1 MRSFLSRRVSDDSQ
15 PSSDVEVTQANFHSC
30 PKTGAL
36 SITLTAIPKASIKT
50 RGHVNDR
57 CATIWPMDNRR
68 WAVDRLR
75 LITLLTKGMLTGVP
89 SSPPPIPTGSEL
101 YPMSFMTKTVHANFS
116 DAGIYVSSSARSIS
130 L

>member
-1 MRSFLSRRVSDDSQ
+1 MRSLLSRRVSDDSQ

-50 RGHVNDR
+50 RGYVNDR
-57 CATIWPMDNRR
+57 CATTWPMDNRR
-68 WAVDRLR
+68 WTVDRLR

-89 SSPPPIPTGSEL
+89 SFPPIPTGSEL
-101 YPMSFMTKTVHANFS
+101 YPMSFMAKAVHANFS
-116 DAGIYVSSSARSIS
+116 DAGIYVSSSARSIN